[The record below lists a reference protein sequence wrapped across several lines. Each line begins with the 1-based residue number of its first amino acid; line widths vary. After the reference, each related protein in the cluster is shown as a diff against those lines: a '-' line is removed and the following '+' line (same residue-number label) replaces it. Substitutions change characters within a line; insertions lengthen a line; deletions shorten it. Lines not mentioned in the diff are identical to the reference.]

1 MVLVFCVVVVG
12 LNVMLLV
19 VNASLCTSV
28 DTSTDV
34 VPMARITSL

>member
-12 LNVMLLV
+12 PNVMLLV
-19 VNASLCTSV
+19 VDVSLCTSV

-34 VPMARITSL
+34 VPMALMNSL